1 VNQTLFDQETS
12 GIMSINNNRQVLS
25 LITSITLFF
34 SLAGNANAVI
44 CLELGKTVPEPLSS
58 ETLKC
63 QSTQT
68 QCCESML
75 NVEEQKSRQ
84 STDDCEECFDLS
96 TSPSALAWSQDREEH
111 QDVSPILND
120 LCRNEVL
127 SAFNAPQRN
136 IFLLNQAPQKTY
148 LLQTLQTTVLLI

>member
-1 VNQTLFDQETS
+1 
-12 GIMSINNNRQVLS
+12 MSINNTRQIISFITS
-25 LITSITLFF
+25 LIISF
-34 SLAGNANAVI
+34 SLVGNANAVI
-44 CLELGKTVPEPLSS
+44 CLELGKKVPEPLSS

-84 STDDCEECFDLS
+84 SKDDCEECFDLS
-96 TSPSALAWSQDREEH
+96 TSPLALAWSQDRDEH
-111 QDVSPILND
+111 QDVSPIIND

-127 SAFNAPQRN
+127 SAFNAPQRSS
-136 IFLLNQAPQKTY
+136 FLLKQAPQKTY